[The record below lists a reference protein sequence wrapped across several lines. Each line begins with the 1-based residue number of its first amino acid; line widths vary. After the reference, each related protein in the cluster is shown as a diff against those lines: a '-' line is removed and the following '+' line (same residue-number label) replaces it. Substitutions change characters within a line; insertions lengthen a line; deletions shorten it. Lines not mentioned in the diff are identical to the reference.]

1 MTVTYHNLPAISLC
15 NAMASPY
22 RDNVL
27 KSQCS
32 VEIRNFMNYRESD
45 LWKVMKRMLSL
56 AIFAVRVLEGK
67 NSKKC
72 LHFCFRKLKKK
83 KIYNFFF
90 LVMSLHKN
98 HCKIKSILIGR
109 QLNSD

>member
-15 NAMASPY
+15 NPMASPY

-45 LWKVMKRMLSL
+45 LWKVMNRMLSL
-56 AIFAVRVLEGK
+56 AIFAVRLLEGK
-67 NSKKC
+67 RC
-72 LHFCFRKLKKK
+72 
-83 KIYNFFF
+83 
-90 LVMSLHKN
+90 
-98 HCKIKSILIGR
+98 
-109 QLNSD
+109 

>member
-67 NSKKC
+67 KC
-72 LHFCFRKLKKK
+72 LHFCFRQLKKRQ
-83 KIYNFFF
+83 IYNSLF
-90 LVMSLHKN
+90 LVTSVHKN
-98 HCKIKSILIGR
+98 HCKIPSILIGR
-109 QLNSD
+109 HLNSD

>member
-15 NAMASPY
+15 NPMASPY

-45 LWKVMKRMLSL
+45 LWKVMNRMLSL

-67 NSKKC
+67 KFA
-72 LHFCFRKLKKK
+72 HFCFRKLKKSQV
-83 KIYNFFF
+83 YSNSLF
-90 LVMSLHKN
+90 LVMSAHKN
-98 HCKIKSILIGR
+98 HCKLQSILICR
-109 QLNSD
+109 HLNSD

>member
-15 NAMASPY
+15 NAIASPY

-32 VEIRNFMNYRESD
+32 VEIRNFMNYGESD
-45 LWKVMKRMLSL
+45 LWKVMNRMLSL

-67 NSKKC
+67 KF
-72 LHFCFRKLKKK
+72 LHFSFRKLKNRQFY
-83 KIYNFFF
+83 ISLF
-90 LVMSLHKN
+90 LFSVST
-98 HCKIKSILIGR
+98 
-109 QLNSD
+109 